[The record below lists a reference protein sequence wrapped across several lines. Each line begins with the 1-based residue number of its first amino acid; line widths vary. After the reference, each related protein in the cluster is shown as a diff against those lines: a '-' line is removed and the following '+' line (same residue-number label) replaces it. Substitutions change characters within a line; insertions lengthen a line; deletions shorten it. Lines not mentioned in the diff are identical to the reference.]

1 MDTIGLRAVPG
12 VQADPVLSGVL
23 GRLLRRRALRDEGRV
38 ACHWAGAHSSD
49 LPQLVQAA
57 LSVRVR
63 HVPVRPV
70 MTSPALVSSFA
81 EDVRRGLRQ
90 TPRQLPS
97 QYLYDVL
104 GSSLFDA
111 ICELPWYGI
120 TRAEIRLLEQHR
132 DEIFALLGGLKRIVE
147 LGPGDGRKLRI
158 LLEGT
163 SDPLTAHLV
172 DVSAGALERAA
183 HTLADALHVDVITH
197 EASFEAGLD
206 TISRSSRMASP
217 DEPPGDESV
226 RNRTL
231 VLFLGSNIGNFN
243 RVESAALLERISRTL
258 SPGDALLLGA
268 DLVKPERDFL
278 FAYDDPLGVSA
289 AFNLNVLLRINRE
302 LGGNFDLRAFR
313 HHAAW
318 NAACSRMEMF
328 LLSTK
333 AQQVRIDAVDL
344 DLDLED
350 GEAIWTESS
359 YKYTTEGL
367 IAQLEHAGF
376 EPVAQW
382 IDRNDAFALTL
393 ARAV

>member
-1 MDTIGLRAVPG
+1 
-12 VQADPVLSGVL
+12 
-23 GRLLRRRALRDEGRV
+23 
-38 ACHWAGAHSSD
+38 
-49 LPQLVQAA
+49 
-57 LSVRVR
+57 
-63 HVPVRPV
+63 
-70 MTSPALVSSFA
+70 MTSPALISSFA
-81 EDVRRGLRQ
+81 EDVRRSLRL

-97 QYLYDVL
+97 HYLYDVL

-120 TRAEIRLLEQHR
+120 TRAEIRLLESHR
-132 DEIFALLGGLKRIVE
+132 DEIFALMAGLKRIVE

-163 SDPLTAHLV
+163 SEPMTAHLI

-183 HTLADALHVDVITH
+183 HTLSDALHVDVITH

-206 TISRSSRMASP
+206 KIARSSRGPKP
-217 DEPPGDESV
+217 DVTSDGDDPCD
-226 RNRTL
+226 RTL
-231 VLFLGSNIGNFN
+231 VLFLGSNIGNFD
-243 RVESAALLERISRTL
+243 RVESAALLERMSRTL

-278 FAYDDPLGVSA
+278 LAYNDPLGVSA

-302 LGGNFDLRAFR
+302 LGGNFDLRGFR

-318 NAACSRMEMF
+318 NSACSRMEMF

-333 AQQVRIDAVDL
+333 AQRVRIDGIDL
-344 DLDLED
+344 DLNLED

-359 YKYTTEGL
+359 YKYTAEGL

-376 EPVAQW
+376 ESVAQW
-382 IDRNDAFALTL
+382 IDRDDAFALTL